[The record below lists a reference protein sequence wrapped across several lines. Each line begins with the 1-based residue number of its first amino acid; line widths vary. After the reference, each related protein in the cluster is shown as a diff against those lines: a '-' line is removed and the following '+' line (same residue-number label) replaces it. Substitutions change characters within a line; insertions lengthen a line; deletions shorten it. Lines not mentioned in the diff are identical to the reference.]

1 MNQVSVVCWLS
12 LLASDFIW
20 ACSKKTPQTGK
31 NPTIHSIHPWI
42 VNREDRRKSWPLGKM
57 AGVCKRPNNDPL
69 SQMDPSNEPHRT
81 FIFLRLAHR
90 LCLQFYVSLL
100 IVGVPFFSH
109 GFVHLKLYPDVLVSR
124 CVCAQ
129 LCVRAT
135 IHACASLN
143 VLILVRLSQLPVVTN
158 RLCVRCRKA
167 PPQDRFTIRSFVTTC
182 WAQAREGQSPQDIRL
197 CVNFSYLK

>member
-1 MNQVSVVCWLS
+1 MWSADLAFWRQTSFEHAPKRHHRLGKIPQYTAFILG
-12 LLASDFIW
+12 LL
-20 ACSKKTPQTGK
+20 TGK
-31 NPTIHSIHPWI
+31 TIG
-42 VNREDRRKSWPLGKM
+42 KSWPLGKM